1 MKYQVNVRSGLIQ
14 CETASQAIALAR
26 EITAT
31 QHRAVSTSQ
40 YSDEDADALS
50 RSIRTL
56 GDGCRRFVKAF
67 VQNPDGFTAERLTEE
82 LGLKSPEGVIS
93 AVKGALKRGGIQF
106 SDVFDESKE
115 GGRSFRIRPVVFG
128 QVKKALEIQ

>member
-26 EITAT
+26 EITAIH
-31 QHRAVSTSQ
+31 HRAVSGQ
-40 YSDEDADALS
+40 YSEEDGDALP
-50 RSIRTL
+50 RAIGAL
-56 GDGCRRFVKAF
+56 GDGCRRFVKTF
-67 VQNPDGFTAERLTEE
+67 IQNPDGLSAERLTEE

-93 AVKGALKRGGIQF
+93 AVKGSLKRGGIQF

-115 GGRSFRIRPVVFG
+115 GGRSFRIRPGVYG